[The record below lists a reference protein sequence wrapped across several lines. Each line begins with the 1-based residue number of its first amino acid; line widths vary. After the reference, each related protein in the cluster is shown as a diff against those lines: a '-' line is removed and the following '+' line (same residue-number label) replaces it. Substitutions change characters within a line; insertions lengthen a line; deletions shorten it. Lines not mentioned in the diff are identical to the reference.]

1 MTPKPFDIPKALVWE
16 AFQNV
21 KDNDGAAGIDQQT
34 IEQFEERLGDNL
46 YKLWNRMC
54 SGSYFPPPVKAVPI
68 PKKTRGVRVLGVP
81 TVADRVAQTVVKLW
95 LEPILCFTRTPTAIG
110 PAGQRMTRSPSPN
123 AGAGSLIG
131 LSNSTSKAC
140 STISITIS

>member
-1 MTPKPFDIPKALVWE
+1 M
-16 AFQNV
+16 
-21 KDNDGAAGIDQQT
+21 
-34 IEQFEERLGDNL
+34 
-46 YKLWNRMC
+46 
-54 SGSYFPPPVKAVPI
+54 
-68 PKKTRGVRVLGVP
+68 LGVP

-95 LEPILCFTRTPTAIG
+95 LDPKLDPLFHADPTAIG
-110 PAGQRMTRSPSPN
+110 PAGQRMTLSPSPN